1 MIKKIFFV
9 IFLTLI
15 FTNLY
20 SQNAQKDSLIN
31 LLENIDVF
39 AAPEESLDIINSIY
53 EYTYQTDPQTA
64 LEKSG
69 EAIKICDSILK
80 DSAQIMLWYQRLA
93 ISYLSFKQY
102 DQAMTYLSE
111 VKNYYLQKADS
122 VNYAYTLYY
131 IGDIYLGLNVL
142 QLAFPEFEKA
152 SKIFKNNNIA
162 EGIILVN
169 IRMASFYFYEN
180 YDTDKTFEILN
191 NSLLIAK
198 SNDVLKSSVYKAI
211 AEVYAYDLAIDSAI
225 FYFTKAAQINETIPN
240 QYELANCYL
249 ELGKV
254 YLDNSNFQKAEEF
267 LTKAQTIYQ
276 NLSIENKVAEVLNV
290 FGEFYFQQNELKKAE
305 TSFLTSIQILSLNMF
320 ESENKLYAYKK
331 LSEVYV
337 EQQNFKD
344 ANYYSNMY
352 IEELESSFQRKAQ
365 QGFTEII
372 LNFQNAEKEKT
383 IQLIEKDNALKTQM
397 LKNKQQQTYGF
408 IAVIILL
415 IGFAVVL
422 YFYFQKQKKIN
433 KLLQEQNR
441 QINLQKKEIETQ
453 SRILEKATRDLLKQK
468 DEVQKKSNKITSSIN
483 YASRIQKAML
493 SPEELFKKHFKDYFI
508 LFMPK
513 ETVSGDF
520 YWITEVKDLKPSLFK
535 VNDEPF
541 KIIFSVIDCTGHG
554 VPGAFMSLL
563 GDAYLNQ
570 IVNVQHIY
578 EPDKILA
585 ELHKI
590 IRETLQQEHTD
601 NNDGMDMAI
610 CSIDK
615 QEKIMEFSG
624 AKNPVVY
631 IQNGKMN
638 RISGGMM
645 SVGGLQ
651 KEHERYFTK
660 HTVDLTTK
668 TQIFLFSDGYQ
679 DQFGGKYGRKY
690 MAKPFRDLIFNTSTL
705 PAIEQKEIM
714 IETFKKWKGKKFNQ
728 MDDITVL
735 RIDV

>member
-1 MIKKIFFV
+1 MTKKILF
-9 IFLTLI
+9 IISLI
-15 FTNLY
+15 FIFIDLY
-20 SQNAQKDSLIN
+20 GQNAQKDSLIN
-31 LLENIDVF
+31 LLDNIDVF

-93 ISYLSFKQY
+93 VSYLSFKQY

-152 SKIFKNNNIA
+152 SKIFQNNNVT

-169 IRMASFYFYEN
+169 IRLASFYFYEN
-180 YDTDKTFEILN
+180 YDTEQTFEILN
-191 NSLLIAK
+191 NSLIIAK
-198 SNDVLKSSVYKAI
+198 GNDVLTSSVYKAI
-211 AEVYAYDLAIDSAI
+211 GEVYSEDLEIDSAI
-225 FYFTKAAQINETIPN
+225 YYFTKSAQINEKISN

-249 ELGKV
+249 EIGKV
-254 YLDNSNFQKAEEF
+254 YLENSDFQQSEEF
-267 LTKAQTIYQ
+267 LSKAKTIYK
-276 NLSIENKVAEVLNV
+276 NLSIENKIAEVLNA
-290 FGEFYFQQNELKKAE
+290 FGELYFQQGDLTNAE
-305 TSFLTSIQILSLNMF
+305 QSFLASIQISLLNMF
-320 ESENKLYAYKK
+320 ESENKLYSYKR

-337 EQQNFKD
+337 EQNNFED
-344 ANYYSNMY
+344 ANFYSNKY
-352 IEELESSFQRKAQ
+352 IEELELSFQRKAQ

-408 IAVIILL
+408 LAVIILL

-441 QINLQKKEIETQ
+441 QINLQKKEIESQ

-493 SPEELFKKHFKDYFI
+493 SPEELFKKHFRDYFI

-535 VNDEPF
+535 ENDEPF
-541 KIIFSVIDCTGHG
+541 KVIFSVIDCTGHG

-615 QEKIMEFSG
+615 RKKIMEFSG
-624 AKNPVVY
+624 AKNPIVY

-660 HTVDLTTK
+660 HTIDLTAK
-668 TQIFLFSDGYQ
+668 TQVFLFSDGYQ
-679 DQFGGKYGRKY
+679 DQFGGKYGRKF
-690 MAKPFRDLIFNTSTL
+690 MAQPFRDLIFESSNL
-705 PAIEQKEIM
+705 PATEQKEI
-714 IETFKKWKGKKFNQ
+714 IIDTLNKWKGKKFNQ